1 MARRGPHAQA
11 LTWSQPA
18 GTPGALLS
26 RSPADPLRLQTCK
39 PGIGIEHRSACQPA
53 VHHRLHPLDGQA
65 RLGNVGRQDHPAPH
79 TASPPEYHVL
89 RSSRHIAEQREN
101 IQPRTRLRLDC
112 LAHALD
118 LAPPRQEHKDI
129 TIAAF
134 ERLAQCAQAGR
145 CRVTWIGVLRHV
157 DHVNR
162 VLPAQGSDHRRLQQV
177 CERLCIQC
185 CRHHQQAQ
193 VFTQSGGNVQA
204 KCQRQITDKTAFMKF
219 IEDQQADAAQFRVIL
234 QTAQQQTL
242 GQDLDPGGFR
252 DLSLEAHLVADRAA
266 DLFAEQL
273 RHAPCRH
280 ACSGPPG
287 LEHQNAAPGQPL
299 LVQQQQR
306 DQRRLA
312 GTRLSGQYRMPT
324 QQR

>member
-1 MARRGPHAQA
+1 
-11 LTWSQPA
+11 
-18 GTPGALLS
+18 
-26 RSPADPLRLQTCK
+26 
-39 PGIGIEHRSACQPA
+39 
-53 VHHRLHPLDGQA
+53 
-65 RLGNVGRQDHPAPH
+65 
-79 TASPPEYHVL
+79 
-89 RSSRHIAEQREN
+89 
-101 IQPRTRLRLDC
+101 
-112 LAHALD
+112 
-118 LAPPRQEHKDI
+118 
-129 TIAAF
+129 
-134 ERLAQCAQAGR
+134 
-145 CRVTWIGVLRHV
+145 
-157 DHVNR
+157 
-162 VLPAQGSDHRRLQQV
+162 
-177 CERLCIQC
+177 
-185 CRHHQQAQ
+185 
-193 VFTQSGGNVQA
+193 
-204 KCQRQITDKTAFMKF
+204 MKF
-219 IEDQQADAAQFRVIL
+219 IEDQQADAAQFRIIL